1 MIYLNYAALSPT
13 RPEAERTVTET
24 LNEFKNYLYSD
35 AGIQWYLHTVQDCRL
50 HVARLLNVT
59 DPSTI
64 AFVSNAS
71 IAHYL
76 TLRSLA
82 WKPGDSILTTTHENP
97 SITRQLHALKDRGV
111 DIHFVQPSSPDQ
123 LIQSITH
130 TLDQHSVKAIV
141 ISHVSHV
148 DGRIFPIHAI
158 SGIAKERGV
167 AFIVDG
173 AQAVGHI
180 PVDLNQL
187 DCDVYFF
194 TGHKWCAGPLGTGA
208 MMVSDR
214 FLQSHSTCAVQIKDG
229 EAPLATQFEIGTH
242 NIGLISGLA
251 KACDMTFTDGLGV
264 EILQA
269 FRQKAKETLSQIPG
283 VNIVGW
289 NGPHAPGIFTIQ
301 GKPEVDHYQLTKR
314 LANEYEIIVKPF
326 VDYPQEIRPAI
337 RLSWATTMN
346 EQNFR
351 VGIEKISEGFS

>member
-13 RPEAERTVTET
+13 RPEAERAVTET

-35 AGIQWYLHTVQDCRL
+35 TGIQWYLHTVQKCRMQ
-50 HVARLLNVT
+50 VAELLNAI
-59 DPSTI
+59 DPSSI

-71 IAHYL
+71 TAHYL
-76 TLRSLA
+76 TLRSLP

-97 SITRQLHALKDRGV
+97 SVTRQLHTLEDRGV
-111 DIHFVQPSSPDQ
+111 DIHHVQPSSPDQ
-123 LIQSITH
+123 LIQSIAQS
-130 TLDQHSVKAIV
+130 LDQHAVKAII

-158 SGIAKERGV
+158 STIAKERGV
-167 AFIVDG
+167 ACIVDG

-180 PVDLNQL
+180 PVDLDQL

-214 FLQSHSTCAVQIKDG
+214 FLQSHSTYAVQIKDR
-229 EAPLATQFEIGTH
+229 ESPLATQFEIGTH

-251 KACDMTFTDGLGV
+251 QACDRTIKDGLGV
-264 EILQA
+264 EILQG
-269 FRQKAKETLSQIPG
+269 FRQKAKETLRQIPG
-283 VNIVGW
+283 VNFVEW
-289 NGPHAPGIFTIQ
+289 DGPHAPGILTIQ
-301 GKPEVDHYQLTKR
+301 GKPDINHHRFTTR
-314 LANEYEIIVKPF
+314 LAEEFEIIVKLF

-346 EQNFR
+346 EQDFR
-351 VGIEKISEGFS
+351 VGIEKIAEGFT

>member
-13 RPEAERTVTET
+13 RPEAERAVTET

-35 AGIQWYLHTVQDCRL
+35 AGIQWYLRKVHDCRL
-50 HVARLLNVT
+50 QVARLLNVT
-59 DPSTI
+59 NPSSI

-71 IAHYL
+71 TAHYL
-76 TLRSLA
+76 TIRSLP

-111 DIHFVQPSSPDQ
+111 DIHHVQPSSPDQ

-130 TLDQHSVKAIV
+130 TLDQHSVKAVV

-148 DGRIFPIHAI
+148 DGRIFPIHAM
-158 SGIAKERGV
+158 SSIAKERGV

-214 FLQSHSTCAVQIKDG
+214 FLQSHSICAVQIKAG
-229 EAPLATQFEIGTH
+229 EAPLASQFEIGTH
-242 NIGLISGLA
+242 NIGLIAGLGQ
-251 KACDMTFTDGLGV
+251 ACECKFKDGLGV
-264 EILQA
+264 EILRS
-269 FRQKAKETLSQIPG
+269 FRQQAKQTLSQIPG
-283 VNIVGW
+283 VNMVEW
-289 NGPHAPGIFTIQ
+289 DGPHAPGILTIQ
-301 GKPEVDHYQLTKR
+301 GNPDVDHHRLTKR
-314 LANEYEIIVKPF
+314 LAEEFEIIIKPF
-326 VDYPQEIRPAI
+326 VDYPQEIMPAI

-346 EQNFR
+346 ERDFR
-351 VGIEKISEGFS
+351 VGIEKISEGFT